1 MSLEILKNDLKSAQL
16 RRLYYIHGKEPYLKY
31 FYAGQIKRIL
41 LSDDPDKIDLI
52 ELNGADLTA
61 EDMAEAMQT
70 LPVVCEKKLII
81 VTDVDFNSSGAA
93 WLQDNPNVLDGP
105 TVTVFFDSTE
115 RVRADGSPLAATA
128 ASKRFNAFIKKYGLD
143 VKIDSLDQRTLTA
156 WISKQARL
164 RKRTISE
171 DTALYLASCVGT
183 NMFRLIGEIGKLCAY
198 CEHEISKQAVD
209 DICVK
214 TQEAK
219 LYELTD
225 CLLNAN
231 AVKAMFVL
239 DALLSMKTE
248 PIVISAAMGTYAAN
262 IYRVKLQYDAGE
274 SIQNIAE
281 KTGMRDFVVKKILNR
296 LGTKSERDIAQAL
309 DACAR
314 SDFAL
319 KSYSV
324 DSEAVL
330 TQQIMHLMALFK

>member
-1 MSLEILKNDLKSAQL
+1 M
-16 RRLYYIHGKEPYLKY
+16 
-31 FYAGQIKRIL
+31 
-41 LSDDPDKIDLI
+41 
-52 ELNGADLTA
+52 
-61 EDMAEAMQT
+61 
-70 LPVVCEKKLII
+70 
-81 VTDVDFNSSGAA
+81 
-93 WLQDNPNVLDGP
+93 
-105 TVTVFFDSTE
+105 
-115 RVRADGSPLAATA
+115 
-128 ASKRFNAFIKKYGLD
+128 
-143 VKIDSLDQRTLTA
+143 
-156 WISKQARL
+156 
-164 RKRTISE
+164 
-171 DTALYLASCVGT
+171 ASCVGT

-319 KSYSV
+319 KSYSA